1 MSSSLKHLLLSL
13 TLLALFEAKA
23 SVTLLITDQHSQP
36 LENAL
41 IEIELK
47 QKNAR
52 KQADKNL
59 YVMDQINKTFK
70 PHILAI
76 PQHALV
82 NFPNSDDIR
91 HHVYSFS
98 KVKPFELKLYAGK
111 PKSPISFEQLGVA
124 VLGCNIHDS
133 MVGYIY
139 IHDNNLIYQSDSSGI
154 INLEA
159 PINSIANAW
168 LWHPRNSKGV
178 NQKEIIDVNTLTQ
191 NDSPVIKLTIMPPET
206 RESFEDVFKSA
217 Q

>member
-1 MSSSLKHLLLSL
+1 MLSL

-111 PKSPISFEQLGVA
+111 PKSPISFDQLGVA

-139 IHDNNLIYQSDSSGI
+139 IHDNNLTYQSDSRGI
-154 INLEA
+154 INLDI
-159 PINSIANAW
+159 PTDSIANVWA
-168 LWHPRNSKGV
+168 WHPRNKKGV
-178 NQKEIIDVNTLTQ
+178 NQKEIINVNMLTQ
-191 NDSPVIKLTIMPPET
+191 SEMPVIKLNILPPES
-206 RESFEDVFKSA
+206 RDSFEDVFKPA